1 MTKHLAVWLDQDQA
15 RIFHVDPDRIEEET
29 LTAPPRRLHSKHAK
43 RLNEGGE
50 PRASK
55 RFLREIAKAL
65 EGSEEV
71 LVTGPSTTKHEFFK
85 FLHKNGSTLE
95 PRIVGIESITDTSDG
110 SFLRYAQQY
119 FKLSDPMR

>member
-1 MTKHLAVWLDQDQA
+1 MSKHLAVWLDQDQA
-15 RIFHVDPDRIEEET
+15 RIFYVDPDRIEEDT
-29 LTAPPRRLHSKHAK
+29 LTAPPRRLHSKHPK
-43 RLNEGGE
+43 RVNDDGT

-55 RFLREIAKAL
+55 RFLREVAKAL
-65 EGSEEV
+65 EGAEEV

-85 FLHKNGSTLE
+85 FLHKSDPTLK
-95 PRIVGIESITDTSDG
+95 PKIVGIESITATSDG

>member
-15 RIFHVDPDRIEEET
+15 RIFHIDPERIEEDT
-29 LTAPPRRLHSKHAK
+29 LAAPPHRLHPKHPKKAK
-43 RLNEGGE
+43 HDGE

-65 EGSEEV
+65 EGAEEV

-85 FLHKNGSTLE
+85 FLHKHDPTLE

-110 SFLRYAQQY
+110 TFLRYAQEY

>member
-15 RIFHVDPDRIEEET
+15 RIFHIDTDRIEEDT
-29 LTAPPRRLHSKHAK
+29 LAAPPRRLHSKHPK
-43 RLNEGGE
+43 RVNDAGE

-65 EGSEEV
+65 EGAEEV
-71 LVTGPSTTKHEFFK
+71 LVTGPSMTKHEFFK
-85 FLHKNGSTLE
+85 FLHKHDPTLE
-95 PRIVGIESITDTSDG
+95 PKIVGIESITDTSDG

>member
-15 RIFHVDPDRIEEET
+15 RIFHIDPDRIEEAT
-29 LTAPPRRLHSKHAK
+29 LMAPPRLLHSKHPK
-43 RLNEGGE
+43 RVNDDGE

-65 EGSEEV
+65 EGAEQV
-71 LVTGPSTTKHEFFK
+71 LVTGPSATKHEFFK
-85 FLHKNGSTLE
+85 FLHKNDPTLE
-95 PRIVGIESITDTSDG
+95 PKIVGIESITETSDG